1 MAGDRAECA
10 RLQKELQA
18 KLVGVQGELGVERE
32 RMEAQYD
39 CLLRR
44 QGGELRARV
53 AELTTSLVDRE
64 GQVREFR
71 KELQALKTAAECARR
86 EAEEKAEEAAK
97 VEQGRRSKERELLE
111 QLGAQGL
118 ELVDVKTRLSSS
130 ESRAKALQGEAARKL
145 TELDRDLREK
155 DRALMATKEVSVHEA
170 ALFRTPS
177 FPSLPP
183 SPTPFRLIITWSAVE
198 TSRKEQEVYRVA
210 MEDKRLEA
218 ER

>member
-44 QGGELRARV
+44 QEGELRARV

-64 GQVREFR
+64 GQVRELG

-130 ESRAKALQGEAARKL
+130 ECRAKALQGEAARKL
-145 TELDRDLREK
+145 AELDRDLREK

-177 FPSLPP
+177 FPSLSPPPP
-183 SPTPFRLIITWSAVE
+183 SPTPFRLIITWSVI
-198 TSRKEQEVYRVA
+198 
-210 MEDKRLEA
+210 
-218 ER
+218 